1 MDRFRPIYRT
11 VSWTAAT
18 LLASDPPWELQAEAL
33 AEVYRFRVEASSSG
47 DCPGLV
53 EVKRVRA
60 LAQRALIRRWEEDL
74 GSPSAGL
81 ATVEAIRPHLSRW
94 VKQRRGTLSFRLMQ
108 VLTGHGCFGRYLHRI
123 ARREMTPSCH
133 ECGAPSDTARHTLIK
148 CSAWGPQRH
157 SLAAI
162 VGRDLSL
169 PSVINAM
176 IDSERCWKEMVLFCE
191 NVMTQKEAAERER
204 ENSTADPLRR
214 RRRRLRYGQL
224 LLPP

>member
-1 MDRFRPIYRT
+1 M
-11 VSWTAAT
+11 
-18 LLASDPPWELQAEAL
+18 
-33 AEVYRFRVEASSSG
+33 
-47 DCPGLV
+47 

-60 LAQRALIRRWEEDL
+60 LAQRALIRRWAEDL

-81 ATVEAIRPHLSRW
+81 ATVEAIRSHLSRW
-94 VKQRRGTLSFRLMQ
+94 VERRHGTFSFRLTQ
-108 VLTGHGCFGRYLHRI
+108 VLTGHGCLGRYLHRI
-123 ARREMTPSCH
+123 ARREMTSSCH
-133 ECGAPSDTARHTLIK
+133 ECGAPSDTALHTLIEF
-148 CSAWGPQRH
+148 SAWGPQRH
-157 SLAAI
+157 SLAAF
-162 VGRDLSL
+162 VGGDLSL

-214 RRRRLRYGQL
+214 RGPGRRRLRYGHL